1 MHCGFHIF
9 QIKTGEVETS
19 FSTILLA
26 FLNSFPFKDNT
37 PWKLGISISWKMNAY
52 IVNSIQ
58 GIEGQLAIFKRLG
71 VNYSFRLF
79 YIFLHKNY
87 NIKSIYNVWLFKWM
101 IYFKFVSLIMLYKFK
116 ILQKNI
122 LMIKLVEWVFKSH

>member
-1 MHCGFHIF
+1 
-9 QIKTGEVETS
+9 
-19 FSTILLA
+19 
-26 FLNSFPFKDNT
+26 
-37 PWKLGISISWKMNAY
+37 MNAY

-116 ILQKNI
+116 ILQKII